1 MARRIGRSQWAQ
13 EAIGFGLATYLSFVR
28 STSRFTTVP
37 EDVDAYIKDDLPL
50 ISAMWHGQ
58 HLMMPFARPVTMDR
72 LAVLI
77 SRHEDAGAQ
86 ALAAERLGITPV
98 RGSGGPA
105 DRNYYKGGAPA
116 MRELL
121 RQLESGSSVAM
132 TADVPKRARVAG
144 MGIVTLAKLSGRPI
158 VPTAAVM
165 SRRVQFNSPGIAPR
179 SDCRSGAQS
188 SSSAT
193 SSAFRRNADEE
204 EMEAA
209 RLAVERGLD
218 EAHRQGYAM
227 VGASDPGADLRSR

>member
-1 MARRIGRSQWAQ
+1 MARRVGRSELAQ
-13 EAIGFGLATYLSFVR
+13 EAIGFLLATYLRFVQR
-28 STSRFTTVP
+28 TSRFKTVP
-37 EDVDAYIKDDLPL
+37 ADLDAFIKDETPL
-50 ISAMWHGQ
+50 IAAMWHGQ

-86 ALAAERLGITPV
+86 ALAAERLGITAV

-105 DRNYYKGGAPA
+105 DRVYYKGGAPA
-116 MRELL
+116 TRELL

-144 MGIVTLAKLSGRPI
+144 RGIVMLGKLSGRPI
-158 VPTAAVM
+158 VPTAVVM
-165 SRRVQFNSPGIAPR
+165 SRRVQFNTWDRASLGLPFGRAITVVGDLIRVSPG
-179 SDCRSGAQS
+179 
-188 SSSAT
+188 
-193 SSAFRRNADEE
+193 ADDE
-204 EMEAA
+204 EMEVA

-218 EAHRQGYAM
+218 EVHRQGYAM

>member
-1 MARRIGRSQWAQ
+1 MARRLGRSQWAQ
-13 EAIGFGLATYLSFVR
+13 EAIGFGLATYLGLVR
-28 STSRFTTVP
+28 RTSRFTTAP
-37 EDVDAYIKDDLPL
+37 DDIDAYIKDDLPL
-50 ISAMWHGQ
+50 IAAMWHGQ

-86 ALAAERLGITPV
+86 ALAAERLGITAV

-105 DRNYYKGGAPA
+105 DRAYYKGGAPA

-144 MGIVTLAKLSGRPI
+144 SGIVALAKLSGRPI

-165 SRRVQFNSPGIAPR
+165 SRRMQFNTWDRASLGLPFGRAVVVAGEFIRVSP
-179 SDCRSGAQS
+179 
-188 SSSAT
+188 
-193 SSAFRRNADEE
+193 NADDA

-218 EAHRQGYAM
+218 DVHRKAYAM
-227 VGASDPGADLRSR
+227 VGARDPGADLGRP

>member
-28 STSRFTTVP
+28 STNRFTTVP

-50 ISAMWHGQ
+50 IAAMWHGQ

-77 SRHEDAGAQ
+77 SRHKDAGAQ
-86 ALAAERLGITPV
+86 ALAAERLGITAV

-116 MRELL
+116 TRELL

-144 MGIVTLAKLSGRPI
+144 RGIVTLAKLSGRPI

-165 SRRVQFNSPGIAPR
+165 SRRVQFNSWDRASLGLPFGRAIIVVGDLIRVSP
-179 SDCRSGAQS
+179 
-188 SSSAT
+188 
-193 SSAFRRNADEE
+193 NADEE
-204 EMEAA
+204 EIEAA

-218 EAHRQGYAM
+218 EVHRQGYAM
-227 VGASDPGADLRSR
+227 VGASDPGADLKPR

>member
-1 MARRIGRSQWAQ
+1 MARRVGRSQWAQ
-13 EAIGFGLATYLSFVR
+13 EAIGFLLATYLGLVR
-28 STSRFTTVP
+28 RTSRFTTVP
-37 EDVDAYIKDDLPL
+37 DDVDTYIKGDLPL
-50 ISAMWHGQ
+50 IAAMWHGQ

-132 TADVPKRARVAG
+132 TADAPKRARVAG
-144 MGIVTLAKLSGRPI
+144 LGIVTLAKLSGRPI
-158 VPTAAVM
+158 APTAVVT
-165 SRRVQFNSPGIAPR
+165 SRRFDFNSWDRASVGKPFGR
-179 SDCRSGAQS
+179 GAIVVGELI
-188 SSSAT
+188 
-193 SSAFRRNADEE
+193 RVPADADDAAL
-204 EMEAA
+204 EAA
-209 RLAVERGLD
+209 RRAVQAGLD
-218 EAHRQGYAM
+218 AVHQRAYA
-227 VGASDPGADLRSR
+227 

>member
-1 MARRIGRSQWAQ
+1 MARRVGRSQWAQ
-13 EAIGFGLATYLSFVR
+13 EAVGFGLATYLSFVR
-28 STSRFTTVP
+28 RTSRFTTVP
-37 EDVDAYIKDDLPL
+37 TDVDAYIKDDLPL

-58 HLMMPFARPVTMDR
+58 HLMMPFARPATMER

-86 ALAAERLGITPV
+86 ALAAQRLGIIPV

-121 RQLESGSSVAM
+121 RQLESGSSIAM

-165 SRRVQFNSPGIAPR
+165 SRRLQFKTWDRASLGLPFGRAIIVVGDMIR
-179 SDCRSGAQS
+179 VS
-188 SSSAT
+188 
-193 SSAFRRNADEE
+193 RNADDE

-209 RLAVERGLD
+209 RLAIELGLD
-218 EAHRQGYAM
+218 ETHRHGYAM
-227 VGASDPGADLRSR
+227 VGASDPGADLAPR